1 MNIQS
6 NINQLL
12 GLGATVSTL
21 YKHSPEGQKKSALKA
36 NQAKEQILKEQ
47 LYVSEK
53 QGVDTEAKFSGR
65 TDVTNMAGVVAAE
78 TKAEVYSEL
87 KDLYKERFGLDPTE
101 ENLQKITAISK
112 RAEVVQQTAEA
123 KQEAYNKTMERY
135 KRARPTDGLQKAIQ
149 EGQVRMQN
157 KQATEDFQR
166 KVGVRDD
173 TE

>member
-36 NQAKEQILKEQ
+36 NQEKEKILTEQ
-47 LYVSEK
+47 LTVAEK
-53 QGVDTEAKFSGR
+53 QRAAEETALGGR
-65 TDVTNMAGVVAAE
+65 TDVAGTKGVVAAE
-78 TKAEVYSEL
+78 TSAEVYSEL
-87 KDLYKERFGLDPTE
+87 KDLYKERFDLDPTE
-101 ENLQKITAISK
+101 ENLKKLTTLST
-112 RAEVVQQTAEA
+112 RAEGSAAVAEA
-123 KQEAYNKTMERY
+123 KRKAYQNTQERFAK
-135 KRARPTDGLQKAIQ
+135 ARPRDGLQEAIQ
-149 EGQVRMQN
+149 EGQVRVQN

-173 TE
+173 TK

>member
-36 NQAKEQILKEQ
+36 NQAKEQILTEQ
-47 LYVSEK
+47 LAVAQK
-53 QGVDTEAKFSGR
+53 QEAIAEEALGGR
-65 TDVTNMAGVVAAE
+65 SDVAGPAGVVGAE
-78 TKAEVYSEL
+78 TTAEVYSEL
-87 KDLYKERFGLDPTE
+87 KDLYKERFDLDPTE
-101 ENLQKITAISK
+101 ENLKKITTLSS
-112 RAEVVQQTAEA
+112 RAEVSAEKAVA
-123 KQEAYNKTMERY
+123 KQEAYKRTMERY
-135 KRARPTDGLQKAIQ
+135 AKARPRDGLQEAIQ
-149 EGQVRMQN
+149 EGQVRVKN

-173 TE
+173 TK